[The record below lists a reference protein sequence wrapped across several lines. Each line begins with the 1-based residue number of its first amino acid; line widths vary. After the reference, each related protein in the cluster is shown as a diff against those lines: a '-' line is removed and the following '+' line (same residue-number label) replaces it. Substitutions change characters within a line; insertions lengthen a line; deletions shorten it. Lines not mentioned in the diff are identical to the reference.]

1 MDETIVGRPAG
12 AAHRRL
18 WLQARAA
25 AVQAYAPYSGLRVG
39 AALATAAGATFT
51 GVNVENASYPV
62 GLCAERAALAAAV
75 TAGERQFAML
85 AVATDSDAPILPC
98 GACLQALAEFG
109 ELDVVVTAPAPD
121 TAPPRTAQPDTAQPD
136 ARSGAPIE
144 PRVVALRDL
153 LRAPFR
159 SPRELT

>member
-1 MDETIVGRPAG
+1 MEETIVGRAAG

-18 WLQARAA
+18 WLQAKAA
-25 AVQAYAPYSGLRVG
+25 AAQAYAPYSGLRVG

-75 TAGERQFAML
+75 TAGERRFAAL

-109 ELDVVVTAPAPD
+109 EIDVVVTSPAPGA
-121 TAPPRTAQPDTAQPD
+121 TPPRAHGGD
-136 ARSGAPIE
+136 AVE

-159 SPRELT
+159 TPRDVT